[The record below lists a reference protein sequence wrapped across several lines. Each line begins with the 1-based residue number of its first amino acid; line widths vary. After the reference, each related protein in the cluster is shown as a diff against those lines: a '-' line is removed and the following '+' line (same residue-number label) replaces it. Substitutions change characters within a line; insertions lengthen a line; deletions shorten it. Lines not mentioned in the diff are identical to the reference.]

1 MLYPIGIQNF
11 ESLRKG
17 GFTYVDKTDLIYQL
31 ASTGRYYFLGR
42 PRRFGKSLLLS
53 TMEAYFQGK
62 KELFHGLALENLEK
76 DWTQY
81 PVLHLDWSGATYT
94 SREIFDEK
102 MEVALRQWEKE
113 YAVQNDFKTDSVR
126 FQNIIDAAS
135 EKTGKPVVILIDEY
149 DKPIVDN
156 LDNNELKEELRKR
169 LSGFYGV
176 MKNRDEKIRLGFLT
190 GITKM
195 GQLNIF
201 SGLNN
206 LEDISM
212 VSDYA
217 DLCGISESDLHRYF
231 DEGVQALAEA
241 NRLSKE
247 DCYDKLAQ
255 LYDGYHFCGGSEGIY
270 NPFSLLTTLKN
281 KVFSEYWYGTGT
293 PTFLIVALKQT
304 GKDISELIDNE
315 VEVDITDLS
324 QVDSYKTNPIP
335 LLYQTGY
342 LTIKEVNPD
351 FGTCRLGFPNR
362 EVQNGF
368 LRMQLA
374 LYVPIVESIGS
385 NVLILRL
392 YKAIDAG
399 QPEEMMKLLD
409 GLFANQN
416 YQIQGDA
423 EKNLSIKPSAEP
435 SLLELCRGEER
446 CAQANIQYAMSIIF
460 DLLSQHVHTERQTS
474 NGRIDLLLENKDY
487 IYVIEL
493 KIDATADEA
502 LQQIED
508 VGYARPF
515 TADPRKIFKIG
526 VSFSTKTRRIEE
538 WKII

>member
-1 MLYPIGIQNF
+1 M
-11 ESLRKG
+11 
-17 GFTYVDKTDLIYQL
+17 DKTGLIYQL

-62 KELFHGLALENLEK
+62 KELFQGLALENLEK
-76 DWTQY
+76 DWTEY
-81 PVLHLDWSGATYT
+81 SVLHLDWGGATYT
-94 SREIFDEK
+94 SQEIFDEK
-102 MEVALRQWEKE
+102 MEAALRQWEKE

-135 EKTGKPVVILIDEY
+135 ERTGKPVVILIDEY

-156 LDNNELKEELRKR
+156 LDNNELKETLRKR

-176 MKNRDEKIRLGFLT
+176 MKSRDEKIRLGFLT
-190 GITKM
+190 GITKI

-212 VSDYA
+212 VPDYA

-241 NRLSKE
+241 NRLTKE
-247 DCYDKLAQ
+247 ECYTKLAQ
-255 LYDGYHFCGGSEGIY
+255 LYDGYHFCNGSEGVY

-281 KVFSEYWYGTGT
+281 KVFTEYWYATGT
-293 PTFLIVALKQT
+293 PTFLTVALKQT
-304 GKDISELIDNE
+304 QKDISELIDNE

-324 QVDSYKTNPIP
+324 QVDSYKMNPIP

-342 LTIKEVNPD
+342 LTIKEANPD

-423 EKNLSIKPSAEP
+423 EKNV
-435 SLLELCRGEER
+435 
-446 CAQANIQYAMSIIF
+446 QYAMSIIF

-487 IYVIEL
+487 IYIIEL

-515 TADPRKIFKIG
+515 VADPRKLFKIG

-538 WKII
+538 WKIA

>member
-1 MLYPIGIQNF
+1 M
-11 ESLRKG
+11 
-17 GFTYVDKTDLIYQL
+17 
-31 ASTGRYYFLGR
+31 
-42 PRRFGKSLLLS
+42 
-53 TMEAYFQGK
+53 
-62 KELFHGLALENLEK
+62 
-76 DWTQY
+76 
-81 PVLHLDWSGATYT
+81 
-94 SREIFDEK
+94 
-102 MEVALRQWEKE
+102 
-113 YAVQNDFKTDSVR
+113 
-126 FQNIIDAAS
+126 
-135 EKTGKPVVILIDEY
+135 VILIDEY

-217 DLCGISESDLHRYF
+217 DVCGISESDLHRYF

-247 DCYDKLAQ
+247 ECYAKLAQ
-255 LYDGYHFCGGSEGIY
+255 LYDGYHFCGGSEGVY

-293 PTFLIVALKQT
+293 PTFLTVALKQT

-315 VEVDITDLS
+315 AEVDITDLS
-324 QVDSYKTNPIP
+324 QVDSYKVNPIP

-342 LTIKEVNPD
+342 LTIKEANPD
-351 FGTCRLGFPNR
+351 FGICRLGFPNR
-362 EVQNGF
+362 EVRNGF

-423 EKNLSIKPSAEP
+423 EKNV
-435 SLLELCRGEER
+435 
-446 CAQANIQYAMSIIF
+446 QYAMSIIF

-487 IYVIEL
+487 IYIIEL
-493 KIDATADEA
+493 KIDASADEA

-515 TADPRKIFKIG
+515 TADPRKLFKIG

>member
-1 MLYPIGIQNF
+1 M
-11 ESLRKG
+11 
-17 GFTYVDKTDLIYQL
+17 DKTDLIYQL

-62 KELFHGLALENLEK
+62 KELFQGLALENLEK

-169 LSGFYGV
+169 LSGFYRV

-206 LEDISM
+206 LQDISM
-212 VSDYA
+212 DPRYV
-217 DLCGISESDLHRYF
+217 DLCGISENDLHRYF
-231 DEGVQALAEA
+231 DEGVQALAVA
-241 NRLSKE
+241 NRLTKE
-247 DCYDKLAQ
+247 ACYAKLAR
-255 LYDGYHFCGGSEGIY
+255 LYDGYHFSENSAGIY
-270 NPFSLLTTLKN
+270 NPFSLLNTLSSKR
-281 KVFSEYWYGTGT
+281 FTEYWYGTGT
-293 PTFLIVALKQT
+293 PTFLTVALKQT
-304 GKDISELIDNE
+304 GYDISKLVDSE
-315 VEVDITDLS
+315 VEISASKLS
-324 QVDSYKTNPIP
+324 EVDSYRRNPVP
-335 LLYQTGY
+335 LLYQAGY
-342 LTIKEVNPD
+342 LTIKNYDQELN
-351 FGTCRLGFPNR
+351 TCRLGFPNR
-362 EVQNGF
+362 EVRNGF
-368 LRMQLA
+368 LRML
-374 LYVPIVESIGS
+374 LEYYVPDGEIDSD
-385 NVLILRL
+385 VLIARL
-392 YKAIDAG
+392 YRALKAG
-399 QPEEMMKLLD
+399 QPDEMMKILD

-515 TADPRKIFKIG
+515 TADPRKLFKIG

>member
-1 MLYPIGIQNF
+1 MTAPYP
-11 ESLRKG
+11 EP
-17 GFTYVDKTDLIYQL
+17 D
-31 ASTGRYYFLGR
+31 A
-42 PRRFGKSLLLS
+42 RFR
-53 TMEAYFQGK
+53 M
-62 KELFHGLALENLEK
+62 
-76 DWTQY
+76 
-81 PVLHLDWSGATYT
+81 
-94 SREIFDEK
+94 
-102 MEVALRQWEKE
+102 
-113 YAVQNDFKTDSVR
+113 
-126 FQNIIDAAS
+126 IIDTAY

-156 LDNNELKEELRKR
+156 LENNELKEAFRRR
-169 LSGFYGV
+169 LSGFYSV
-176 MKNRDEKIRLGFLT
+176 MKAQDGKIRLGFLT

-206 LEDISM
+206 LQDISM
-212 VSDYA
+212 DPRYV
-217 DLCGISESDLHRYF
+217 DLCGISENDLHRYF
-231 DEGVQALAEA
+231 DASVQELAAA
-241 NRLSKE
+241 NRLTKD
-247 DCYDKLAQ
+247 DCYAKLAQ
-255 LYDGYHFCGGSEGIY
+255 LYDGYHFSENSIGIY
-270 NPFSLLTTLKN
+270 NPFSLLNTLSSKR
-281 KVFSEYWYGTGT
+281 FMEYWYGTGT
-293 PTFLIVALKQT
+293 PTFLTVALKQT
-304 GKDISELIDNE
+304 QKDISELIDNE

-324 QVDSYKTNPIP
+324 QVDSYKVNPIP

-342 LTIKEVNPD
+342 LTIKEANPD

-368 LRMQLA
+368 LKMQLA

-385 NVLILRL
+385 NVLIHRL
-392 YKAIDAG
+392 YKAVDAG

-423 EKNLSIKPSAEP
+423 EKNV
-435 SLLELCRGEER
+435 
-446 CAQANIQYAMSIIF
+446 QYAMSIIF

-487 IYVIEL
+487 IYIIEL

-515 TADPRKIFKIG
+515 VADPRKLFKIG
-526 VSFSTKTRRIEE
+526 ISFSTKTRRIEE
-538 WKII
+538 WKIA

>member
-1 MLYPIGIQNF
+1 M
-11 ESLRKG
+11 
-17 GFTYVDKTDLIYQL
+17 DKTDLIYQL

-42 PRRFGKSLLLS
+42 PRRFGKSLLVS

-62 KELFHGLALENLEK
+62 KDLFQGLAIEKLEK
-76 DWTQY
+76 DWTEY
-81 PVLHLDWSGATYT
+81 PVLHLDLSGKTYN
-94 SREIFDEK
+94 RAEDLEITLDQH
-102 MEVALRQWEKE
+102 LCQWEKDSGIQARYPE
-113 YAVQNDFKTDSVR
+113 PDARFKDV
-126 FQNIIDAAS
+126 IDTAY

-156 LDNNELKEELRKR
+156 LDNEELKEAFRKR
-169 LSGFYGV
+169 LSGFYSV
-176 MKNRDEKIRLGFLT
+176 MKAKDGKIRLGFLT

-217 DLCGISESDLHRYF
+217 DVCGISESDLHRYF

-247 DCYDKLAQ
+247 ECYAKLAQ
-255 LYDGYHFCGGSEGIY
+255 LYDGYHFCRGSEGVY

-293 PTFLIVALKQT
+293 PTFLTVALKQT

-315 VEVDITDLS
+315 AEVDITDLS
-324 QVDSYKTNPIP
+324 QVDSYKVNPIP

-342 LTIKEVNPD
+342 LTIKEANPD
-351 FGTCRLGFPNR
+351 FGICRLGFPNR
-362 EVQNGF
+362 EVRNGF

-423 EKNLSIKPSAEP
+423 EKNV
-435 SLLELCRGEER
+435 
-446 CAQANIQYAMSIIF
+446 QYAMSIIF

-487 IYVIEL
+487 IYIIEL
-493 KIDATADEA
+493 KIDASADEA

-515 TADPRKIFKIG
+515 TADPRKLFKIG

-538 WKII
+538 WKIMDA

>member
-11 ESLRKG
+11 ESLCKG

-62 KELFHGLALENLEK
+62 KELFQGLALENLEK
-76 DWTQY
+76 DWAQY
-81 PVLHLDWSGATYT
+81 PVLHLDLGGKTYDKPEDL
-94 SREIFDEK
+94 EIILDIH
-102 MEVALRQWEKE
+102 LRQWEKDCDMTAPYPE
-113 YAVQNDFKTDSVR
+113 PDAR
-126 FQNIIDAAS
+126 FRMIIDTAY

-156 LDNNELKEELRKR
+156 LENNELKEAFRRR
-169 LSGFYGV
+169 LSGFYSV
-176 MKNRDEKIRLGFLT
+176 MKAQDGKIRLGFLT

-206 LEDISM
+206 LQDISM
-212 VSDYA
+212 DPRYV
-217 DLCGISESDLHRYF
+217 DLCGISENDLHRYF
-231 DEGVQALAEA
+231 DASVQELAAA
-241 NRLSKE
+241 NRLTKD
-247 DCYDKLAQ
+247 DCYAKLAQ
-255 LYDGYHFCGGSEGIY
+255 LYDGYHFSENSIGIY
-270 NPFSLLTTLKN
+270 NPFSLLNTLSSKR
-281 KVFSEYWYGTGT
+281 FMEYWYGTGT
-293 PTFLIVALKQT
+293 PTFLTVALKQT
-304 GKDISELIDNE
+304 QQDISELIDNE

-324 QVDSYKTNPIP
+324 QVDSYKVNPIP

-342 LTIKEVNPD
+342 LTIKEANPD

-368 LRMQLA
+368 LKMQLA

-385 NVLILRL
+385 NVLIHRL
-392 YKAIDAG
+392 YKAVDAG

-423 EKNLSIKPSAEP
+423 EKNV
-435 SLLELCRGEER
+435 
-446 CAQANIQYAMSIIF
+446 QYAMSIIF

-474 NGRIDLLLENKDY
+474 NGRIDLLIENKDY
-487 IYVIEL
+487 IYIIEL

-502 LQQIED
+502 LKQIEE

-515 TADPRKIFKIG
+515 VADPRKLFKIG
-526 VSFSTKTRRIEE
+526 ISFSTKTRRIEE
-538 WKII
+538 WKIA